1 MAYSLNDVFYLDLQF
16 DLASPAVGTET
27 GKTMDISSYI
37 EPTPKSGSGTA
48 LAIYKVHF
56 DWSDTTGNSAVGNDE
71 YGAGRAAIIVGNIGF
86 GGTTALVAM
95 DDFTL
100 SNSNQNLVASQDFY
114 GPGYGDVITA
124 GTPSNFS
131 YVRAPGMAYEQEIQ
145 MPSIEVP
152 FIAVRDKLNLVWGQN
167 PSQAGTTTTN
177 ISVRL
182 EVAQLKL
189 SSRVMNQLLRT
200 QTA

>member
-1 MAYSLNDVFYLDLQF
+1 MAYTLNDVFYLDLQF

-37 EPTPKSGSGTA
+37 EPTPTSGSGSG

-56 DWSDTTGNSAVGNDE
+56 DWSDTTGNSTVGNDE
-71 YGAGRAAIIVGNIGF
+71 KGAGRAAIIVGDIGF
-86 GGTTALVAM
+86 SSATALVAM

-114 GPGYGDVITA
+114 GPHYGDQVTA
-124 GTPSNFS
+124 VGMATP
-131 YVRAPGMAYEQEIQ
+131 GIAYEQEIQ
-145 MPSIEVP
+145 MPSTEVP
-152 FIAVRDKLNLVWGQN
+152 FVAVRDTLNLVWGQN

-182 EVAQLKL
+182 EVAKVKL
-189 SSRVMNQLLRT
+189 STKIMNQLLRT

>member
-1 MAYSLNDVFYLDLQF
+1 MAYTLNDVFYLDLQF
-16 DLASPAVGTET
+16 DLASPAVNTET

-37 EPTPKSGSGTA
+37 NPTPSSGQGVG

-56 DWSDTTGNSAVGNDE
+56 DWSDTTGNSTVGNDE
-71 YGAGRAAIIVGNIGF
+71 KGAGRAAIIVGDIGF
-86 GGTTALVAM
+86 SSATALVAM

-100 SNSNQNLVASQDFY
+100 SNSNQNLVASQDYY
-114 GPGYGDVITA
+114 GPHYGDQVTA
-124 GTPSNFS
+124 VGLAT
-131 YVRAPGMAYEQEIQ
+131 PGMAYEQEIQ
-145 MPSIEVP
+145 MPSTEVP
-152 FIAVRDKLNLVWGQN
+152 FVAVRDTLNLVWGQN

-182 EVAQLKL
+182 EVAKVKL
-189 SSRVMNQLLRT
+189 STKIMNQLLRT